1 MAGALLHLNSTTV
14 LASLQENQPRV
25 HLPEKTANRRVL
37 VLGGTGRVGGST
49 AIALSKLCPD
59 LRITV
64 GGRNREKGAAMLAKL
79 GENSEFAEVNID
91 NVKSLEAALND
102 VDLVIHTAG
111 PFQQAEKCTVLEAA
125 IETKTAYVDVCDD
138 TTYAWRAKSL
148 LEKALSANVPAITT
162 GGIYPGVSNVM
173 AAELVRVARSESQGK
188 PERLRFYYY
197 TAGTGGAGPTILAT
211 SFLLLGEEVV
221 AYNKGEKIKLKPY
234 SGMLNIDFGKGI
246 GKRDVYLL
254 HLPEVRSAH
263 EILGVP
269 TVSARFG
276 TAPFFWN
283 WGMEAM
289 TNLLPVEF
297 LRDRSKVQELVQL
310 FDPIVRAMDGIAGER
325 VSMRVDLEC
334 SDGRNTVGLFS
345 HRRLSV
351 SVGFATAAFA
361 LAVLEGSTQPGVWF
375 PEEPEGIAIDAR
387 DILLKRAAQGTIN
400 FIMNKPPW
408 MVETDPKE
416 LGLGIY
422 V

>member
-1 MAGALLHLNSTTV
+1 MANGEELHLNFK
-14 LASLQENQPRV
+14 Q
-25 HLPEKTANRRVL
+25 
-37 VLGGTGRVGGST
+37 
-49 AIALSKLCPD
+49 
-59 LRITV
+59 
-64 GGRNREKGAAMLAKL
+64 
-79 GENSEFAEVNID
+79 F
-91 NVKSLEAALND
+91 VKFCLH
-102 VDLVIHTAG
+102 V
-111 PFQQAEKCTVLEAA
+111 
-125 IETKTAYVDVCDD
+125 
-138 TTYAWRAKSL
+138 SL
-148 LEKALSANVPAITT
+148 LEDIS
-162 GGIYPGVSNVM
+162 
-173 AAELVRVARSESQGK
+173 
-188 PERLRFYYY
+188 
-197 TAGTGGAGPTILAT
+197 
-211 SFLLLGEEVV
+211 SFF
-221 AYNKGEKIKLKPY
+221 
-234 SGMLNIDFGKGI
+234 M
-246 GKRDVYLL
+246 